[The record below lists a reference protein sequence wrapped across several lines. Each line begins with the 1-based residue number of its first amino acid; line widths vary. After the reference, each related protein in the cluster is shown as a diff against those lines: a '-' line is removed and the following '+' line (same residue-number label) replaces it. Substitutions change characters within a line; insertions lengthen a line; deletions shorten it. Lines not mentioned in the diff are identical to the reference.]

1 MDEKHMTKISEAAK
15 RKACELAN
23 DVWHESYSLSLF
35 DHPGAPNGRPAFPS
49 LLALARV
56 LQQHSDVAKDI
67 EPSLMPDHYDPRIKD
82 ANNKLRALIL
92 PDDPDPVDA
101 LADELF
107 DGFAIGAGHHKRRLI
122 AALAKHGLNI
132 IKQD

>member
-1 MDEKHMTKISEAAK
+1 MTDKISEAAFRAVEAEVQK
-15 RKACELAN
+15 EL
-23 DVWHESYSLSLF
+23 DRE
-35 DHPGAPNGRPAFPS
+35 PS
-49 LLALARV
+49 LNQSQALHRALARV
-56 LQQHSDVAKDI
+56 LQEHSDVAKGVLYRDSTGYLSVK
-67 EPSLMPDHYDPRIKD
+67 PNAGLT
-82 ANNKLRALIL
+82 LRSLIL

>member
-1 MDEKHMTKISEAAK
+1 MTKISEAAK

-56 LQQHSDVAKDI
+56 LQQHSDVAKGVLYRDSTGYLSVK
-67 EPSLMPDHYDPRIKD
+67 PNAGLT
-82 ANNKLRALIL
+82 LRSLIL

>member
-1 MDEKHMTKISEAAK
+1 MTDKISEAAK
-15 RKACELAN
+15 RKACKLAN
-23 DVWHESYSLSLF
+23 AER
-35 DHPGAPNGRPAFPS
+35 PPN
-49 LLALARV
+49 LLCKSVPEDIDLDYHLTALARV
-56 LQQHSDVAKDI
+56 LQEHSDVAKGVLYRDSTGYLSVK
-67 EPSLMPDHYDPRIKD
+67 PNAGLT
-82 ANNKLRALIL
+82 LRSLIL

>member
-15 RKACELAN
+15 IRACELAN
-23 DVWHESYSLSLF
+23 AERPPNLLF
-35 DHPGAPNGRPAFPS
+35 KSVPEDIDLDYH
-49 LLALARV
+49 LTALARV
-56 LQQHSDVAKDI
+56 LQEHSDVAKDI

>member
-1 MDEKHMTKISEAAK
+1 MPVINRLLKDGHITKAEW
-15 RKACELAN
+15 E
-23 DVWHESYSLSLF
+23 
-35 DHPGAPNGRPAFPS
+35 
-49 LLALARV
+49 ALARV

>member
-56 LQQHSDVAKDI
+56 LQQHSDVAKGVLYRDSTGYLSVK
-67 EPSLMPDHYDPRIKD
+67 PNAGLT
-82 ANNKLRALIL
+82 LRSLIL